1 MRSKASTRWRC
12 SAVLNSRRSTSQPF
26 LSARCHSSMP
36 QRRQSHCTFSQAACA
51 VPMGK
56 SVSSIQSRASTPSG
70 GSGSWTQIH
79 PRRHPGHPGQ
89 FPARTAQA
97 MAFLAALFARRQNP
111 ATTQFAQGDF
121 GAGER
126 RTALG
131 RIPGRQGAGFPSQR
145 IARTGRLDCGQL
157 IEMV

>member
-1 MRSKASTRWRC
+1 MLGNDQIVPQQMQRILLADEQMQMQS
-12 SAVLNSRRSTSQPF
+12 LN
-26 LSARCHSSMP
+26 
-36 QRRQSHCTFSQAACA
+36 
-51 VPMGK
+51 
-56 SVSSIQSRASTPSG
+56 
-70 GSGSWTQIH
+70 QIH
-79 PRRHPGHPGQ
+79 PRRHPGHQGQ
-89 FPARTAQA
+89 FLARTAQA

-126 RTALG
+126 RPAIG
-131 RIPGRQGAGFPSQR
+131 RIPGQQGAGFPSQR